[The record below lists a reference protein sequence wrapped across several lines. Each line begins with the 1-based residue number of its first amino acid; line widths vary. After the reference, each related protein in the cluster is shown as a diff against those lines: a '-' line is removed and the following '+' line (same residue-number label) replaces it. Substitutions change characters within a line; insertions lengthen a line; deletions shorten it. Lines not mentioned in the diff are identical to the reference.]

1 MASLAAMALGLNKD
15 TKRTLVKLLAAAA
28 LVAVVLGGF
37 AACLYTVRSNGDEQ
51 EAAKTGPALEGTFKV
66 DVGPTA
72 TPDGKPVAG
81 TARTETWAA
90 RSVCK
95 GTECVATVAVVN
107 PQDPAGP
114 PLQTMVFDYL
124 GGDWLMVREAP
135 DKCKVGDV
143 ETDVQ
148 GWTVISLKPQLDGSM
163 TGEYTWATA
172 PALCANKRA
181 IHLTP
186 TTGSGVSI
194 TAPDPA
200 AEPPLRQSP
209 GAALRGTYT
218 YSQTYPETGQTFPPN
233 DYKAT
238 TYCLRTGDRCVILMA
253 TVDTNNLFVMLY
265 GDGRFTANFPEG
277 DAECTDGIG
286 KVRQRSRDDLPLPQG
301 PQDPIM
307 ALAGTSFQEYTGD
320 CPAQVELDV
329 KLQRI
334 GD

>member
-1 MASLAAMALGLNKD
+1 MALGLNKD